1 MCARS
6 SRCHRV
12 RGRVLR
18 FGLLLIAFCL
28 SIEGLYLVF
37 GFFLLPRRLKAFADA
52 HDSAVTFGRFTSF
65 YPGDL
70 RIARVE
76 LSSSSLGLV
85 SSAGPLR
92 ARFRIR
98 PLLRGSFEVAWVHV
112 TQVELRR
119 VNAPA
124 ALLAHTEVTPST
136 DGNGDV
142 EASIAKPRLT
152 RPSPEGRLIV
162 DHAEIELQS
171 ADLDSFRLLGP
182 AHFIL
187 DGVEIGPSALSA
199 NASVEFRGLRLERR
213 GAGAAFRT
221 QIDGKAQLGLSR
233 ASSTPGVT
241 SRLEAELHWKSV
253 DLGALIGAEAGLVS
267 TDGQLHSMLRS
278 SSVGGIL
285 AGSSVDLQ
293 CAALRAPAQASAE
306 NVQAHVRFEPR
317 ASAAAE
323 TPVTFTVQS
332 PRVTVLL
339 NGVAQ
344 TFEFSGES
352 RAQLEDIGPSG
363 LALGMSTLRATRIE
377 NAAQQAAPEQPL
389 SVELAIARGSWNRHV
404 GVILRGDG
412 NARGG
417 LVGER
422 ILGSSLH
429 RGVGTKRAWTGP
441 HTERHLG
448 ANATW

>member
-1 MCARS
+1 MYTRS

-12 RGRVLR
+12 GGRVLR
-18 FGLLLIAFCL
+18 FGLLLTAFCL
-28 SIEGLYLVF
+28 LAEGLYLVF

-52 HDSAVTFGRFTSF
+52 HDSTVTFGRFTSF

-70 RIARVE
+70 RIARVD

-92 ARFRIR
+92 ARFRIL
-98 PLLRGSFEVAWVHV
+98 PLLRGSFEIAWAHV
-112 TQVELRR
+112 EQVELHR

-124 ALLAHTEVTPST
+124 ALLAHVEVTPTT
-136 DGNGDV
+136 DGSGDV
-142 EASIAKPRLT
+142 EASIAKPLLT
-152 RPSPEGRLIV
+152 RPAPGERLV
-162 DHAEIELQS
+162 VNHAEIELQR
-171 ADLDSFRLLGP
+171 ADLGSFRLLGP
-182 AHFIL
+182 AQFIL
-187 DGVEIGPSALSA
+187 DRVEVGASVLSA

-213 GAGAAFRT
+213 GAGAGFRT

-233 ASSTPGVT
+233 ARSTPGVT

-253 DLGALIGAEAGLVS
+253 DLGALIGAEAGLVG
-267 TDGQLHSMLRS
+267 TDGQLHSTLRS
-278 SSVGGIL
+278 SSIRGIL

-293 CAALRAPAQASAE
+293 CAALRVSAQASAE

-317 ASAAAE
+317 ASAAAG
-323 TPVTFTVQS
+323 TPVTFTMQS

-352 RAQLEDIGPSG
+352 RIRLEDIGPSG

-389 SVELAIARGSWNRHV
+389 SVELAIARVSWNRDV
-404 GVILRGDG
+404 GVILQGDG

-417 LVGER
+417 NAQGL
-422 ILGSSLH
+422 IDLAPLGPS
-429 RGVGTKRAWTGP
+429 
-441 HTERHLG
+441 
-448 ANATW
+448 ATWLESEFSGQAFTAEW